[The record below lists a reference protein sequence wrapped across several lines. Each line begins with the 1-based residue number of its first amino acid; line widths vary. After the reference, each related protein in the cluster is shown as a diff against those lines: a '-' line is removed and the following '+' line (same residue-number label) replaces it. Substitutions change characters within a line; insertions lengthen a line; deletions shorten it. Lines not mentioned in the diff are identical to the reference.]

1 MNLFDVTKTN
11 IILNEKKESLSIE
24 EVFDANKY
32 QHFLGVTYSVSPQ
45 FLNKYLKNFSSLS
58 LVVGIPEESQLEKA
72 NAEINRLS
80 YEKQLVSVLEA
91 EAPKFFQELSFKNQL
106 AFQKNKFQM
115 WAPSIGF
122 SIHSKF
128 YLLWNEDQ
136 SEKRVILGS
145 ANLSN
150 QAFNNQVQQLE
161 EVLIFDN
168 HPLFALL
175 EKRFKDDISQVIT
188 PYFPKKLL
196 KIKPQKMTTSLDKEI
211 SEAII
216 LTSKD
221 LNELKEEQIVE
232 KLTDVEGKVALGI
245 LPAKIFTDLK
255 ELPQEQPLMVDK
267 WQEKLEK
274 TETVYEL
281 SKEII
286 SKRTKEPKLVAE
298 STLKKNIRKK
308 ITVKIT
314 QQVIESDIPKRPQL
328 ISAPSQR
335 NVEKELSGLFIQDA
349 IDEKRL
355 LPFGKV
361 ASKEEI
367 MTGMK
372 VIQTLLKNYEKYT
385 VNYEAEYGTR
395 IFEAILYTFTA
406 PFIYEMKNQAKTVE
420 SAHDIPQ
427 FLFLGGNAGSG
438 KSSLLRILSKM
449 TTISPNYLAFLDY
462 DDVVPKGEH
471 NRKLKIVQQLSAW
484 IQEENVSPLLV
495 DEIPNEFFAKDNYG
509 EELIVTSTN
518 FRGRSG
524 DASPVFI
531 GTTNT
536 DNYSLPERAARRSYY
551 LRIDKPFDEEFRA
564 KTNQAYNDLLN
575 GITTDL
581 YQDFILRFA
590 KKMEENKSIWE
601 QYEEKGKIDFLY
613 YAREVFKDYY
623 ELLEQ
628 PLPIYFPLKRFDDS
642 QESNQEKWRKL
653 YLGSSHDDFH
663 YHSAEKRLIF
673 KITSLDENLTLRYG
687 DTKPSVLYKKALPP
701 KVVFGSLDSIDIELY
716 ADKFFNWIGVQNPYE
731 KKSWLTKILNK

>member
-1 MNLFDVTKTN
+1 M
-11 IILNEKKESLSIE
+11 
-24 EVFDANKY
+24 
-32 QHFLGVTYSVSPQ
+32 
-45 FLNKYLKNFSSLS
+45 
-58 LVVGIPEESQLEKA
+58 
-72 NAEINRLS
+72 
-80 YEKQLVSVLEA
+80 
-91 EAPKFFQELSFKNQL
+91 
-106 AFQKNKFQM
+106 
-115 WAPSIGF
+115 
-122 SIHSKF
+122 
-128 YLLWNEDQ
+128 
-136 SEKRVILGS
+136 
-145 ANLSN
+145 
-150 QAFNNQVQQLE
+150 
-161 EVLIFDN
+161 
-168 HPLFALL
+168 
-175 EKRFKDDISQVIT
+175 
-188 PYFPKKLL
+188 
-196 KIKPQKMTTSLDKEI
+196 
-211 SEAII
+211 
-216 LTSKD
+216 
-221 LNELKEEQIVE
+221 
-232 KLTDVEGKVALGI
+232 
-245 LPAKIFTDLK
+245 
-255 ELPQEQPLMVDK
+255 
-267 WQEKLEK
+267 
-274 TETVYEL
+274 
-281 SKEII
+281 
-286 SKRTKEPKLVAE
+286 
-298 STLKKNIRKK
+298 
-308 ITVKIT
+308 
-314 QQVIESDIPKRPQL
+314 
-328 ISAPSQR
+328 
-335 NVEKELSGLFIQDA
+335 
-349 IDEKRL
+349 
-355 LPFGKV
+355 
-361 ASKEEI
+361 
-367 MTGMK
+367 
-372 VIQTLLKNYEKYT
+372 
-385 VNYEAEYGTR
+385 
-395 IFEAILYTFTA
+395 
-406 PFIYEMKNQAKTVE
+406 
-420 SAHDIPQ
+420 
-427 FLFLGGNAGSG
+427 
-438 KSSLLRILSKM
+438 
-449 TTISPNYLAFLDY
+449 AFLDY